1 MAVYNHPKI
10 FADLL
15 VLYKEYYFSHKNLPK
30 IFRVTIGT
38 EIMREMTE
46 SLKLVTLI
54 NFKKNST
61 EDLKE
66 GVELIKNLRARIEM
80 LKSFFLI
87 AWEMKFISH
96 GFYVNL
102 LSRLEEISKQAAAW
116 GKWLANQKK

>member
-15 VLYKEYYFSHKNLPK
+15 VLYKEYYAAHKNLPK

-54 NFKKNST
+54 NFKKNSA
-61 EDLKE
+61 EDFRESIK
-66 GVELIKNLRARIEM
+66 LIKNLRAIIEI

-96 GFYVNL
+96 GFYISL
-102 LSRLEEISKQAAAW
+102 LSKLEEISKQAASW
-116 GKWLANQKK
+116 EKWLVNQIK